1 MTVEDDDALDLSE
14 FNVKK
19 HAGVL
24 LHGIGDV
31 AFLKRHRE
39 ILQGRAK
46 KSRGG
51 RSTTMVYSY
60 PFSLAR
66 RGVVATIDLSA
77 RNLHMLRTDHWLA
90 DPSNTVQVWLKG
102 RAWDANEQTVNNI
115 MVEGPPRAPLQE
127 WSTSELAARCIGEDA
142 EGLATRLV
150 TNSVNGED
158 FAAMTYETFVND
170 LHFTPFAARKLDAL
184 RTKFMQA

>member
-1 MTVEDDDALDLSE
+1 MVLPASRAASISTPRRCPGAIWLS
-14 FNVKK
+14 
-19 HAGVL
+19 L
-24 LHGIGDV
+24 L
-31 AFLKRHRE
+31 
-39 ILQGRAK
+39 
-46 KSRGG
+46 GG
-51 RSTTMVYSY
+51 YSY

-90 DPSNTVQVWLKG
+90 DPGNTVQVWLKG

-142 EGLATRLV
+142 EGQPR
-150 TNSVNGED
+150 
-158 FAAMTYETFVND
+158 D
-170 LHFTPFAARKLDAL
+170 L
-184 RTKFMQA
+184 

>member
-1 MTVEDDDALDLSE
+1 MRPLQKFKFKLLARIPWGPSSPGRRGISFQHTVMAQ
-14 FNVKK
+14 
-19 HAGVL
+19 VL
-24 LHGIGDV
+24 FHL
-31 AFLKRHRE
+31 
-39 ILQGRAK
+39 
-46 KSRGG
+46 G

-60 PFSLAR
+60 PFSLAG
-66 RGVVATIDLSA
+66 RGVVATIDLST

-90 DPSNTVQVWLKG
+90 DPGNTVQVWLKG

>member
-1 MTVEDDDALDLSE
+1 MPVAGGDEVQAAL
-14 FNVKK
+14 
-19 HAGVL
+19 
-24 LHGIGDV
+24 IP
-31 AFLKRHRE
+31 
-39 ILQGRAK
+39 RA
-46 KSRGG
+46 S
-51 RSTTMVYSY
+51 
-60 PFSLAR
+60 
-66 RGVVATIDLSA
+66 
-77 RNLHMLRTDHWLA
+77 
-90 DPSNTVQVWLKG
+90 
-102 RAWDANEQTVNNI
+102 
-115 MVEGPPRAPLQE
+115 APLQE